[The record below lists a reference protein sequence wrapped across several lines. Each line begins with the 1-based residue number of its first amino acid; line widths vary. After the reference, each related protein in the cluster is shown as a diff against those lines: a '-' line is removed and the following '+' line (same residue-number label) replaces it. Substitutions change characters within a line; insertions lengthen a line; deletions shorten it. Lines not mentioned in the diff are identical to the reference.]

1 MYLKYKNYTYIHCF
15 NLHGLPDC
23 QAMSWW
29 RIVPSMVSHLA
40 QVDECLA
47 APGVGG
53 GDGGFVLI
61 ALSFS

>member
-15 NLHGLPDC
+15 NFHGLPDC

-40 QVDECLA
+40 QVDECLLLLLL
-47 APGVGG
+47 
-53 GDGGFVLI
+53 VLVVVMVV
-61 ALSFS
+61 LFP